1 MERTYNIL
9 VVDDHREIREL
20 LSRFLLQHGFNVSIA
35 ADGGEMEKQMNH
47 RHFDLL
53 ILDLMLPG
61 KDGITL
67 CREIRATSNIPI
79 IMLTALGEEI
89 DRIVGLEVG
98 ADDYIPK
105 PFNPRELLARIKS
118 VLRRHF
124 TIPNVNEQ
132 ISTGNIRYQFSG
144 WALDSKTRELTNPA
158 GALVTLT
165 STEFELLLAFL
176 LHPNVVLTRED
187 LLKLVQGRGADVYDR
202 AVDTLISRLRKKIE
216 EDPKSP
222 KLIKTIWGGGY
233 QFSCEVTHDY
243 LVSTTKAYSPDWFDY
258 LRRVCCE
265 FFPFSLFAFFRKIK
279 EPDFS
284 IIIGRHT
291 ACHLSGQY
299 FIADTG
305 RTASL
310 YYSGEW

>member
-233 QFSCEVTHDY
+233 QFSCEVTHD
-243 LVSTTKAYSPDWFDY
+243 
-258 LRRVCCE
+258 
-265 FFPFSLFAFFRKIK
+265 
-279 EPDFS
+279 
-284 IIIGRHT
+284 
-291 ACHLSGQY
+291 
-299 FIADTG
+299 
-305 RTASL
+305 
-310 YYSGEW
+310 